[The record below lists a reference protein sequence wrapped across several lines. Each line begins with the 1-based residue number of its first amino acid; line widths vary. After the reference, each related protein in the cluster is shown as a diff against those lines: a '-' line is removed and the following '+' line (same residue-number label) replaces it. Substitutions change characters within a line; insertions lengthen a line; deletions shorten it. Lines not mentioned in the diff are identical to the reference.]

1 MSLAV
6 IPIPMPN
13 RAESPQM
20 SDIMTPR
27 PTVSVVMSAYN
38 LAKFVGQSIESVL
51 SQTYGDF
58 ELIIIDNGSTD
69 NTADVIRSYKDARIK
84 FLKVPSNLG
93 PSLAVNIA
101 IGHSTGKYVALL
113 AADDYWMPEKLARQV
128 ACLDSHPGV
137 GAAFTLASV
146 VDEEGNPFADDK
158 HMYSHVF
165 EQPNRARHEW
175 LAHFYK
181 HGNCL
186 CAVSSLV
193 RHSVVEGDWYRPEM
207 LQLSDFELWIR
218 IVQKADIQ
226 ILPEKLTCFR
236 VRSHEANTS
245 GERLDV
251 RRRCSFEQAVFIAPL
266 FVRDEVLGMF
276 HLVFPEFGGESTG
289 WSPVQKKWHL
299 ASLFIG
305 HELESWR
312 MCGLMLQAELLG
324 NAASRAE
331 IVQSLG
337 AAVFSEHFQA
347 SGKAVPF
354 ENRGCLAKIYWSAGE
369 GFSEPRSAG
378 VEYLPGRWVRL
389 IFSIPAGR
397 TQAVLRLDPCEGS
410 GAVELKNIAI
420 TKASDAGSRQLLD
433 SAALLSHAGCQW
445 VDANR
450 PLFIAFSDPQLVF
463 RIPEGWR
470 DAQVTFEVD
479 LMCTPDIGD
488 ALNASGLKIRIGS
501 WQGRVFRKA
510 GWKR

>member
-27 PTVSVVMSAYN
+27 PAVSVVMPAYN

-58 ELIIIDNGSTD
+58 ELVIIDNGSTD
-69 NTADVIRSYKDARIK
+69 NTADVIRSYKDERIK

-113 AADDYWMPEKLARQV
+113 AADDYWTPEKLARQT
-128 ACLDSHPGV
+128 AYLDSHPDT
-137 GAAFTLASV
+137 GAVFSLASV
-146 VDEEGNPFADDK
+146 VDEEGNLFSDDK
-158 HMYSHVF
+158 HVYGRVF

-175 LAHFYK
+175 LVHFYK
-181 HGNCL
+181 YGNCL

-193 RHSVVEGDWYRPEM
+193 RRSVVEGDWYRPEM

-218 IVQKADIQ
+218 VVLRAGIHVVQ
-226 ILPEKLTCFR
+226 EKLTCFR
-236 VRSHEANTS
+236 IRSHEANTS
-245 GERLDV
+245 GVRLDV
-251 RRRCSFEQAVFIAPL
+251 LRRCAFEECVRIAPL
-266 FVRDEVLGMF
+266 FVSGEALGML
-276 HLVFPEFGGESTG
+276 HLVFPELGGESVG
-289 WSPVQKKWHL
+289 WSAVQKRWRL
-299 ASLFIG
+299 AGLFAG
-305 HELESWR
+305 HEREAWR
-312 MCGLMLQAELLG
+312 IFGLTLQADLLG
-324 NAASRAE
+324 NAASRDE
-331 IVQSLG
+331 LVQSLG

-347 SGKAVPF
+347 SGKAAPF
-354 ENRGCLAKIYWSAGE
+354 EIRRCLAKIYWPEVG
-369 GFSEPRSAG
+369 GFSEARSAG

-397 TQAVLRLDPCEGS
+397 TQAVLRVDPCEGS

-420 TKASDAGSRQLLD
+420 TKASDAGSRRLLG
-433 SAALLSHAGCQW
+433 SATLLSHAGCQW

-450 PLFIAFSDPQLVF
+450 LLFVAFSDPQLVF
-463 RIPEGWR
+463 RMPEGWG
-470 DAQVTFEVD
+470 DAQVTLEVD

-488 ALNASGLKIRIGS
+488 ALNAIGLKSRIGS
-501 WQGRVFRKA
+501 WLSRVFRKA